1 MEKNDPPGFEY
12 PEFAPMFKAELFDPN
27 AWAELFQKAGAR
39 WAVCD
44 LIWPNCFT
52 PKVVVS
58 CACADHFSLLEESGL
73 TTGHEAGHG
82 VKFQI

>member
-1 MEKNDPPGFEY
+1 
-12 PEFAPMFKAELFDPN
+12 
-27 AWAELFQKAGAR
+27 
-39 WAVCD
+39 VCD